1 MHHKTEM
8 DPGVSAET
16 PDDRRLPNRAGVHS
30 ILHTPQVSTAWSG
43 FRVRGAFATLVICV
57 VLGFWWGWFGGFAL
71 AALAAVA
78 LVDATSRRRRGTESL
93 AKSVLLDM
101 TLIGVAILLADLGPA
116 GVGAAFVYMMAVP
129 LLLLPL
135 SRAVGVMAY
144 GTVWTVLA
152 LSPISLFPI
161 PPEVNQSVVAAIAY
175 AIFTGLLL
183 SLIAVLARSL
193 RRSQKAAEQRL
204 KGEVAVAVA
213 GRQLL
218 SQGDDDAL
226 TKALEA
232 IREATGAD
240 TAFVA
245 ENSSDWQTGPAAF
258 VRQVSEDQDSIS
270 KSTLIRWTIPYLQHR
285 EPAAAL
291 AKGQAVRLDETLGI
305 VLGRNPD
312 TVFALA
318 VPFSVGG
325 EWAGFL
331 GIAHDTSDGSTP
343 DPDLHALKTIAAMIG
358 AFLEREQAYA
368 RLEQLVQSK
377 DRFLASVSHEI
388 RTPLTSVVGFAS
400 VLRNDPDRLFSEEGS
415 ELVELILRQSLE
427 VSDMVEDLLV
437 SARAEIDAV
446 TVAKEPVNLGEE
458 IESVLTARLATDE
471 KDIFVAAGPTHTALA
486 DPIRVRQIIRNLV
499 TNALR
504 YGGDEITITTHRDGP
519 DVTLVFSDN
528 GEGIPNEYRQRIFEP
543 YHRGESGTAEPQSIG
558 LGLAVSRQLARLMD
572 GDLTLRSDLGPATF
586 QLTLPK
592 APKDSDVAK
601 SPNPPDGAVMVGEEI
616 R

>member
-1 MHHKTEM
+1 M
-8 DPGVSAET
+8 
-16 PDDRRLPNRAGVHS
+16 
-30 ILHTPQVSTAWSG
+30 SG
-43 FRVRGAFATLVICV
+43 
-57 VLGFWWGWFGGFAL
+57 
-71 AALAAVA
+71 
-78 LVDATSRRRRGTESL
+78 D
-93 AKSVLLDM
+93 K
-101 TLIGVAILLADLGPA
+101 
-116 GVGAAFVYMMAVP
+116 
-129 LLLLPL
+129 
-135 SRAVGVMAY
+135 
-144 GTVWTVLA
+144 
-152 LSPISLFPI
+152 
-161 PPEVNQSVVAAIAY
+161 
-175 AIFTGLLL
+175 
-183 SLIAVLARSL
+183 
-193 RRSQKAAEQRL
+193 
-204 KGEVAVAVA
+204 
-213 GRQLL
+213 
-218 SQGDDDAL
+218 
-226 TKALEA
+226 
-232 IREATGAD
+232 
-240 TAFVA
+240 
-245 ENSSDWQTGPAAF
+245 
-258 VRQVSEDQDSIS
+258 DSIS

-305 VLGRNPD
+305 VLGRDPD

-368 RLEQLVQSK
+368 RLEQLVQLK

-458 IESVLTARLATDE
+458 IESVLAARLATDE

-486 DPIRVRQIIRNLV
+486 DPTRVRQVIRNLV

-504 YGGDEITITTHRDGP
+504 YGDDEITITTHRDGP

-543 YHRGESGTAEPQSIG
+543 YHRGESGTAQPQSIG

-572 GDLTLRSDLGPATF
+572 GDLTLRSDLGPATL
-586 QLTLPK
+586 QLTLPN
-592 APKDSDVAK
+592 APKDSDVAE
-601 SPNPPDGAVMVGEEI
+601 SPKPPDGAVMVGEEI

>member
-1 MHHKTEM
+1 MRHKTET

-16 PDDRRLPNRAGVHS
+16 PDDGRLPDKAGVHN
-30 ILHTPQVSTAWSG
+30 ILHTPRVSTAWSG
-43 FRVRGAFATLVICV
+43 FRVRGAFATLAICV

-93 AKSVLLDM
+93 AESVLIDM

-116 GVGAAFVYMMAVP
+116 GIGAAFVYMMAVP

-161 PPEVNQSVVAAIAY
+161 PPEVNRGVVAAIAY

-193 RRSQKAAEQRL
+193 RRSQKAAERHL

-226 TKALEA
+226 TAALEA

-245 ENSSDWQTGPAAF
+245 ENSSDWQTGPAAV
-258 VRQVSEDQDSIS
+258 VRQVSGDKDSIS

-305 VLGRNPD
+305 VLGRDPD

-458 IESVLTARLATDE
+458 IESVLAARLATDE

-543 YHRGESGTAEPQSIG
+543 YHRGESGTAQPQSIG

-592 APKDSDVAK
+592 APKDSDVAE
-601 SPNPPDGAVMVGEEI
+601 SPKPPDGAVMVGEEI